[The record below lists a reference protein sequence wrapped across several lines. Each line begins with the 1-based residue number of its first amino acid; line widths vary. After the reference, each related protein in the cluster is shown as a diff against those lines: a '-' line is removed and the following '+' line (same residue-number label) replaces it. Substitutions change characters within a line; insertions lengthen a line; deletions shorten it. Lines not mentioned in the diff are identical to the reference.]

1 MAETFIRNVDVAQ
14 PLVIRVSSG
23 LPLLSMT
30 YWLQQLTDNPIG
42 ASVDLVLLAMLAALL
57 LYGFIIVRAWFKKLL
72 EQASFMVPH
81 QVGISA
87 SGRSVSPSV
96 YVIELIELESSLVVG
111 YFAMDVQDAE
121 RVCKRRWLRRC
132 LRNLVIEDVPAWN
145 GKTKIAA
152 READASERIRFMN
165 AMQIYNGILLG
176 RTDASGPLQFVLVDR
191 NNRRVVKIG
200 YA

>member
-1 MAETFIRNVDVAQ
+1 
-14 PLVIRVSSG
+14 
-23 LPLLSMT
+23 MT
-30 YWLQQLTDNPIG
+30 YWLQQFADNPIR
-42 ASVDLVLLAMLAALL
+42 ASVYLMSLATVAALL
-57 LYGFIIVRAWFKKLL
+57 LYGFLIVRAWFKKLL

-81 QVGISA
+81 HIGGS
-87 SGRSVSPSV
+87 SPGRSVSPGI
-96 YVIELIELESSLVVG
+96 YVIDLRYAVIVG
-111 YFAMDVQDAE
+111 YAAEDIKDANQ
-121 RVCKRRWLRRC
+121 VCKSGWFRKGLQG
-132 LRNLVIEDVPAWN
+132 LIIDDVPVWN

-176 RTDASGPLQFVLVDR
+176 RTDASDPLQFVLVDR